1 MNTVK
6 KSHFQLKKDR
16 LTRDQ
21 WILRKRELS
30 AARKKQLE
38 GIESQDIFKASIESK
53 LLEAGAKSLCLE
65 NEWSWFKNYQRC
77 GQETF
82 YMMCQDC
89 SRGHEASYQCCLKW
103 CPRCNWRITSK
114 RRGILEEMTRNMV
127 NMKHVVLTQKNFD
140 HLTREKIMESR
151 KALFDLRRRSIFGK
165 VSGGCASM
173 EFTNERRGWHM
184 HWHLLLA
191 SPFIDA
197 SRLAV
202 EWGGLV
208 GQEYAIVKV
217 KEVGEKD
224 YLQELLKYVVEGSE
238 LAKWTPSQI
247 LEFVTALQG
256 TRLFTTFG
264 KFREIAKLA
273 RALAEEKREGKHACE
288 CGCTQII
295 VGNDESH
302 CQRIW
307 NKCYGI

>member
-1 MNTVK
+1 
-6 KSHFQLKKDR
+6 
-16 LTRDQ
+16 
-21 WILRKRELS
+21 
-30 AARKKQLE
+30 
-38 GIESQDIFKASIESK
+38 
-53 LLEAGAKSLCLE
+53 
-65 NEWSWFKNYQRC
+65 
-77 GQETF
+77 
-82 YMMCQDC
+82 MMCQDC
-89 SRGHEASYQCCLKW
+89 SRGHEASYQCSLKW

-114 RRGILEEMTRNMV
+114 RRGILEEMTRGMN
-127 NMKHVVLTQKNFD
+127 NMKHVVLTQRNFD
-140 HLTREKIMESR
+140 HLTREKIMQSR

-173 EFTNERRGWHM
+173 EFTNERKGWHM

-191 SPFIDA
+191 TPFIDA
-197 SRLAV
+197 HRLAI
-202 EWGGLV
+202 EWGNLV
-208 GQEYAIVKV
+208 EQEYAIVKV
-217 KEVGEKD
+217 KAVGESD

-238 LAKWTPSQI
+238 LAKWSPSQI

-273 RALAEEKREGKHACE
+273 RALAEEKREGKHRCE
-288 CGCTQII
+288 CGCSQII